1 MDDKIKVEYGYYVK
15 IDGVE
20 RREEIKSKNGMY
32 YSENQNEDFI
42 RVLEKHSKLLKKACQ
57 YNFEFHIGENIP
69 IKKAKKVI
77 GINHFYGLEIFEL
90 QDLIGIYDTSLF
102 GNGKTGYYFFNNKLC
117 FKAFENKIKQVI
129 PYKNICEIETVYNE
143 CDKCIAL
150 KFKLD
155 NEKVKVELV
164 DSYIDKIALRD
175 CIKELVLLSRGRK
188 SLKCVDIKPSKI
200 KAEIEEENSSKAA
213 AVGKFLKNTAITIG
227 GGMLNLSYADIEKLK
242 KDNATEFVADLFG
255 TVSDRSAEI
264 AEKQA
269 EREAK
274 IEQAKENRTLL
285 MTQEYRKAFK
295 KRGLDYDKLYGNKY
309 KMDIDYYLKTI
320 NMSRDEYYRILSEIK
335 AEVNSIMEYNGF

>member
-1 MDDKIKVEYGYYVK
+1 MDDKIKVEYGYYVN

-20 RREEIKSKNGMY
+20 RLEEIKSKNGMY
-32 YSENQNEDFI
+32 YSENQNENFI
-42 RVLEKHSKLLKKACQ
+42 RVLEKHSKLIKKACQ

-77 GINHFYGLEIFEL
+77 GINHFYGLEIFES

-117 FKAFENKIKQVI
+117 FKAFENKIERVI

-143 CDKCIAL
+143 CDKCTAL

-164 DSYIDKIALRD
+164 DSYIDNITLRD
-175 CIKELVLLSRGRK
+175 CIKELVLLSRGKK

-200 KAEIEEENSSKAA
+200 EAEIEEKSSKAA
-213 AVGKFLKNTAITIG
+213 AVGKFLKNVVIDLGGSAI
-227 GGMLNLSYADIEKLK
+227 NLSNADIEKLK
-242 KDNATEFVADLFG
+242 NDNATEFVADLFG
-255 TVSDRSAEI
+255 IADEKKAEI
-264 AEKQA
+264 ADKQVEFEEK
-269 EREAK
+269 
-274 IEQAKENRTLL
+274 KENRIRI
-285 MTQEYRKAFK
+285 MTQEYRKAFR

-309 KMDIDYYLKTI
+309 KTDLDYYLKSI
-320 NMSRDEYYRILSEIK
+320 NMSRDEYYQILSEIK